1 MSMVVRRLG
10 FAIGASVIAWL
21 AASAAATWI
30 FGSGNVLVWVIALSV
45 GLAVYLRDGRSRP
58 GFGQREHDEARAVV
72 AEPCI
77 SCGTDT
83 APGTRRF
90 SSRRR
95 GRDTHTG
102 TEGFLCYACQVG
114 SAGPGAEQEIPL
126 SGRYAV
132 IDLPGGIFR

>member
-10 FAIGASVIAWL
+10 FAIGASLVAWL
-21 AASAAATWI
+21 AASAAAMWI

-45 GLAVYLRDGRSRP
+45 GLAVYLLAGRSRP
-58 GFGQREHDEARAVV
+58 GFGEPHRARGRADV
-72 AEPCI
+72 AEPCL
-77 SCGTDT
+77 SCGSDT
-83 APGTRRF
+83 AAGTRRF
-90 SSRRR
+90 SSRKR

-102 TEGFLCYACQVG
+102 TEGFLCHACQPG